1 MCQPIPA
8 SPSSRTDRALNTSKP
23 SNAAKIKSPV
33 DGTTHRTHAGR
44 KSADLSSVDLV
55 EPIAIALNLIEWKPD
70 QQELIAKNS
79 ISRGLLCK
87 KRIGKRMND
96 QKPHRV
102 VIVGAGFGG
111 LTAARALASAP
122 VSITVIDRKNHH
134 TFQPLLYQVA
144 TAGLSPGEIAAP
156 IRSILHR
163 HKNIEVLMAEVT
175 GFDLERRVVQTA
187 VQTDSQNDAQNEVQ
201 EIPYDSLIVAA
212 GARHAYFGHD
222 EWEALAPGLKT
233 IEDAIEIRRRV
244 LLAFE
249 LAERRASA
257 SEDHDSE
264 PLNFAVVGAGPTG
277 VELAGT
283 LAEICRHAL
292 AQDFRTIDPRR
303 ARIHLI
309 EGGPHVLPAY
319 PEDLSRS
326 ALKQLQHLGVE
337 VLTSTMVTNVE
348 PGVIYMGDTAGG
360 TVRRTTKMNAAVILW
375 AAGVAASPLGR
386 KLGVPVD
393 RAGRVP
399 VNPDL
404 SLPNHP
410 EVFVIGDLSTLK
422 DASGKLLPGVAPVA
436 IQQGQYVAKIIRR
449 ELASGSHSRPLFHYF
464 DKGSLATIG
473 RSAAIAQF
481 GKIHISGFIAW
492 LAWLFVH
499 ILFLIGFQNRILVF
513 IQWAWS
519 YFTYERSARL
529 ITGSTS
535 LPGWNG
541 ADSGIPNSSEA
552 EEISAVT
559 RK

>member
-1 MCQPIPA
+1 
-8 SPSSRTDRALNTSKP
+8 
-23 SNAAKIKSPV
+23 
-33 DGTTHRTHAGR
+33 
-44 KSADLSSVDLV
+44 
-55 EPIAIALNLIEWKPD
+55 
-70 QQELIAKNS
+70 
-79 ISRGLLCK
+79 
-87 KRIGKRMND
+87 MNNP
-96 QKPHRV
+96 KLHRV

-111 LTAARALASAP
+111 LNAAQALASAP
-122 VSITVIDRKNHH
+122 VSITVVDRKNHH
-134 TFQPLLYQVA
+134 IFQPLLYQVA

-163 HKNIEVLMAEVT
+163 HKNVEVLMAEVM
-175 GFDLERRVVQTA
+175 GFDLERRVVLTA
-187 VQTDSQNDAQNEVQ
+187 EGHDAQADPQ
-201 EIPYDSLIVAA
+201 AIPYDFLVVAA
-212 GARHAYFGHD
+212 GASHAYFGHD
-222 EWEALAPGLKT
+222 EWQALAPGLKT
-233 IEDAIEIRRRV
+233 IEDALEIRRRV

-249 LAERRASA
+249 LAERRAA
-257 SEDHDSE
+257 AENHDGQNHDGGNYDFQKHAND
-264 PLNFAVVGAGPTG
+264 PLNFVVVGAGPTG

-309 EGGPHVLPAY
+309 EGGPRVLPAY

-326 ALKQLQHLGVE
+326 ALEQLRRLGVE

-348 PGVIYMGDTAGG
+348 PGAIYMSGGATGAAGA
-360 TVRRTTKMNAAVILW
+360 TRANETRVTETKMNAAVILW
-375 AAGVAASPLGR
+375 AAGVAASPLGK
-386 KLGVPVD
+386 KLGVPID
-393 RAGRVP
+393 RAGRVL
-399 VNPDL
+399 VNSDL

-410 EVFVIGDLSTLK
+410 EVFVIGDLAALK
-422 DASGKLLPGVAPVA
+422 DSSGKLLPGVAPVA
-436 IQQGQYVAKIIRR
+436 ILEGRYVAKVIRR
-449 ELASGSHSRPLFHYF
+449 EIRGDHGTSPRKPFHYF

-499 ILFLIGFQNRILVF
+499 IFFLIGFQNRVLVF

-535 LPGWNG
+535 LPGWSS
-541 ADSGIPNSSEA
+541 ATSGTSNAGEA
-552 EEISAVT
+552 EEISAVS